1 MSNLVVEI
9 SQQSWHYRLVDAVNE
24 KIFKRKNWY
33 VKDTCSYVRAV
44 ILCGLTLIGFLFLAF
59 LWSASVTFTT
69 ITFTKLVILEGITF
83 HQSFQNVLTYGGV
96 YPIGYTIGIFTYAF
110 SLMIAVVIAVL
121 LAVVFVLVKVSDLWS
136 SVSQKGSSE
145 PSLFTLWY
153 RKTCKKVVFK

>member
-9 SQQSWHYRLVDAVNE
+9 SQQSWHYRLVDMVYS
-24 KIFKRKNWY
+24 KIFNHRNWY
-33 VKDTCSYVRAV
+33 IDDSCSYVRSV
-44 ILCGLTLIGFLFLAF
+44 LFCGLTLIGLMFLVF

-69 ITFTKLVILEGITF
+69 ITFANLVILEGNTF

-110 SLMIAVVIAVL
+110 SLMISVVIAVL
-121 LAVVFVLVKVSDLWS
+121 LAVVFVLVKVSELWS
-136 SVSQKGSSE
+136 NVSQKGSSE